1 MIMISRSMLLTIGL
15 LALPV
20 APAIAQQNNPA
31 GDSTAKGTTQGGGD
45 AGKSTGP
52 AAASSNT
59 GTSASGDV
67 KSTNTTPPGRTSTGL
82 PSEKQPR

>member
-1 MIMISRSMLLTIGL
+1 MTMIPRSMLLTIGL
-15 LALPV
+15 LVLPL

-31 GDSTAKGTTQGGGD
+31 GDSTAEGATQSVGE

-52 AAASSNT
+52 AAASSNAS
-59 GTSASGDV
+59 TSALGDV
-67 KSTNTTPPGRTSTGL
+67 KSTNTPPPGRTSTGL